1 MQKFVSI
8 CTDNAKVRKLT
19 AIILHFSWFGCF
31 PHTLNLVIKD
41 GFKNACI
48 QELINIRAIASYC
61 KRSAKACDALNI
73 RFLSANQFT
82 ISLFKGYIRIFI
94 SFQIGILSPN
104 YLFQVVFPPHPLL
117 STYSSNGTATFLPS
131 STTARWLFSGF
142 WGWFLSPRWRC
153 SSRETRTF
161 LQSKLLKGSSLMLYT
176 FRILSAEDIQICI
189 FV

>member
-1 MQKFVSI
+1 MEKFVSI

-61 KRSAKACDALNI
+61 KRSAKACDALNL

-94 SFQIGILSPN
+94 WIF
-104 YLFQVVFPPHPLL
+104 H
-117 STYSSNGTATFLPS
+117 
-131 STTARWLFSGF
+131 
-142 WGWFLSPRWRC
+142 
-153 SSRETRTF
+153 
-161 LQSKLLKGSSLMLYT
+161 
-176 FRILSAEDIQICI
+176 FRI
-189 FV
+189 FHVGVFHKTNR

>member
-1 MQKFVSI
+1 MQNCVSI

-61 KRSAKACDALNI
+61 KRSAKACDALNL
-73 RFLSANQFT
+73 RFLSANQFI

-117 STYSSNGTATFLPS
+117 SSHSSNGTATFLPF

-142 WGWFLSPRWRC
+142 WG
-153 SSRETRTF
+153 
-161 LQSKLLKGSSLMLYT
+161 
-176 FRILSAEDIQICI
+176 
-189 FV
+189 